1 MKQFLTIFVI
11 LLLITVFSIWMI
23 AEPNLLLFP
32 ERVLFWRIV
41 SVSIVIITAFLMLLF
56 ATAVIII
63 SRDIVTDWVKNEQRL
78 ETRR

>member
-1 MKQFLTIFVI
+1 VI